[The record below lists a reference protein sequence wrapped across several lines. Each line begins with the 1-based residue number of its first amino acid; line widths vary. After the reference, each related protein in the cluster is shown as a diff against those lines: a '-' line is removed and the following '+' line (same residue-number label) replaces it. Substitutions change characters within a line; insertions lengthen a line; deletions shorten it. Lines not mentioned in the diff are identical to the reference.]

1 MADAFA
7 FESAGERLVALAD
20 RALLWPAQRRLVIA
34 DLHLGKGDA
43 FRHAGIAVPRG
54 GTRHD
59 LERLSALVA
68 AHDAAALWILGDM
81 LHGALVDTHW
91 RDAWNAFRARHASL
105 AIVVVAGNHDRAL
118 ARAQLDVEIEPN
130 RRVDAPF
137 VFAHVRERAAGL
149 VSISGHEHPV
159 VHLPSLGG
167 RVPCFRVAAE
177 AIVLPAFSAFTGG
190 HPVAPREGWIAC
202 VNGHLLAHLPLVRAT
217 EE

>member
-1 MADAFA
+1 MADAFV
-7 FESAGERLVALAD
+7 FESAGEPLVALAD
-20 RALLWPAQRRLVIA
+20 RALFWPARRRLVIA

-59 LERLSALVA
+59 LDRLSALVA

-91 RDAWNAFRARHASL
+91 REAWNAFRARHASL

-118 ARAQLDVEIEPN
+118 ARANLDVEIEPN
-130 RRVDAPF
+130 HRLDAPF
-137 VFAHVRERAAGL
+137 LFAHVRERVAGAI
-149 VSISGHEHPV
+149 SISGHEHPV

-167 RVPCFRVAAE
+167 RVPCFRVADE

-190 HPVAPREGWIAC
+190 HPVAARDGWIAC
-202 VNGHLLAHLPLVRAT
+202 VNGHLLPHRAARRT
-217 EE
+217 ADE

>member
-7 FESAGERLVALAD
+7 FECAGEQLVALAD
-20 RALLWPAQRRLVIA
+20 RALLWPARRRLVIA

-59 LERLSALVA
+59 LDRLSALVT

-91 RDAWNAFRARHASL
+91 RDAWNAFRTRHAPL

-118 ARAQLDVEIEPN
+118 ARAALDVEIETS
-130 RRVDAPF
+130 RRIDAPF
-137 VFAHVRERAAGL
+137 VFSHLRERVANA

-167 RVPCFRVAAE
+167 RVPCFRVADD

-190 HPVAPREGWIAC
+190 HPVAARDGWIAC
-202 VNGHLLAHLPLVRAT
+202 VSGHLLPHVRGGRSAD
-217 EE
+217 